1 MMNDKDKRGAGGTP
15 GGLIEFF
22 IGLVMI
28 LVGSWLF
35 LSRVVVT
42 TLGFGFGFGW
52 GGASYQV
59 NNFGVALIP
68 LMIGIG
74 ILFFNG
80 KNLIGWVLTVGGFLI
95 IIIGILINLRIYF
108 EPTNLVTTILILGTF
123 SGGIGLVARAL
134 QPH

>member
-1 MMNDKDKRGAGGTP
+1 MNDKDKRGAGGTP
-15 GGLIEFF
+15 GGMIEFF

-28 LVGSWLF
+28 LVGGWLF

-42 TLGFGFGFGW
+42 TLGFGFGFG
-52 GGASYQV
+52 AYQV
-59 NNFGVALIP
+59 NNFGIALVP

-74 ILFFNG
+74 LLFFNG
-80 KNLIGWVLTVGGFLI
+80 KNFIGWVLTVGGFLI

-108 EPTNLVTTILILGTF
+108 EPTNLITTLFILGTF
-123 SGGIGLVARAL
+123 AGGIGLVARAL

>member
-1 MMNDKDKRGAGGTP
+1 MDDKSKNGAGGTP

-22 IGLVMI
+22 VGLVMI
-28 LVGSWLF
+28 LVGGWLF
-35 LSRVVVT
+35 MSRVVVT
-42 TLGFGFGFGW
+42 SAGFGFGFGW
-52 GGASYQV
+52 GYQV
-59 NNFGVALIP
+59 NNFGTALIP

-80 KNLIGWVLTVGGFLI
+80 KNFFGWVLTVGGFLI

-108 EPTNLVTTILILGTF
+108 EPTNLITTILILGTF
-123 SGGIGLVARAL
+123 TGGIGLVARAL